1 MFQLVEA
8 NSTELST
15 SQYIADYEAEMKAI
29 DDSHIAVYRGLG
41 DDTEGF
47 VAEPRGSMGS
57 FLQRLSVGAS
67 SKSLTTTAA
76 AVDRQSLL
84 TDDDEATG
92 DAASDAEEQNT
103 RC

>member
-1 MFQLVEA
+1 
-8 NSTELST
+8 
-15 SQYIADYEAEMKAI
+15 MKAI

-41 DDTEGF
+41 DNTEGF

-76 AVDRQSLL
+76 AAVDRQSLL